1 MIAFA
6 KNNKLYKRITKDVTS
21 DYIKRSE
28 TIKKA
33 LPTLCPDKLYVG
45 MLLIDLWR
53 SQSFCSQAKEV
64 VDEFTNALKTNCH
77 AKVFF
82 AVCEKEFALDKSQV
96 SRYMNIVDE
105 FCTISR
111 NSDVD
116 DRRPVLLYQWKKYSF
131 SQLSE
136 MLSLTDEQRTEVQP
150 EWSVRQIRAYKK
162 ELKKNAT
169 SQHDS
174 KENEEPE
181 QYAGLS
187 RGQLIDIL
195 LDRDEERMKLSEALE
210 KRGLTITMLLE
221 EDMINDANAGV

>member
-6 KNNKLYKRITKDVTS
+6 KNNKYYKRITKDVIAEFS
-21 DYIKRSE
+21 KRSE

-33 LPTLCPDKLYVG
+33 LPAGCPDKLYIG
-45 MLLIDLWR
+45 MLLIELWQ

-64 VDEFTNALKTNCH
+64 VNEFTNALKTNCH

-111 NSDVD
+111 NSDLD
-116 DRRPVLLYQWKKYSF
+116 DRRPVLLFQWKKYSF

-150 EWSVRQIRAYKK
+150 EWSVRRIRAYKK
-162 ELKKNAT
+162 ELRKNAT
-169 SQHDS
+169 SQRDN

-181 QYAGLS
+181 QYAALS

-195 LDRDEERMKLSEALE
+195 IDRDEERERLVIALE
-210 KRGLTITMLLE
+210 KHGLSITSLLE
-221 EDMINDANAGV
+221 EDIKNDANTSI

>member
-1 MIAFA
+1 MIRFA
-6 KNNKLYKRITKDVTS
+6 QNNKTYKRITKDVTADFS
-21 DYIKRSE
+21 KRSDV
-28 TIKKA
+28 IKKA
-33 LPTLCPDKLYVG
+33 LPACCPDKLYIG
-45 MLLIDLWR
+45 MLLIELWQ
-53 SQSFCSQAKEV
+53 SKSFCSQAKEV

-111 NSDVD
+111 DTSID
-116 DRRPVLLYQWKKYSF
+116 DRRPVLLFRWQKYSF

-136 MLSLTDEQRTEVQP
+136 MLSLTDEQRSEVQP

-162 ELKKNAT
+162 ELRKNAT
-169 SQHDS
+169 SQQEK
-174 KENEEPE
+174 KEDEEPE

-187 RGQLIDIL
+187 RGQLLAIL
-195 LDRDEERMKLSEALE
+195 LDRDEERERLVIALE
-210 KRGLTITMLLE
+210 KHGLSITSLLE
-221 EDMINDANAGV
+221 EELNNDENTSI

>member
-6 KNNKLYKRITKDVTS
+6 KNNKYYKRITKDVTA
-21 DYIKRSE
+21 DFNKRSE
-28 TIKKA
+28 AIKKA
-33 LPTLCPDKLYVG
+33 LPAVCPDKLYVG
-45 MLLIDLWR
+45 MLLIELWQ
-53 SQSFCSQAKEV
+53 SKSFCSQAKEV

-82 AVCEKEFALDKSQV
+82 AVCEKEFALDKSQC

-111 NSDVD
+111 DSDVD

-150 EWSVRQIRAYKK
+150 EWSVRRIRAYKK

-169 SQHDS
+169 SQHES

-195 LDRDEERMKLSEALE
+195 IDRDEERERLVIALE
-210 KRGLTITMLLE
+210 KHGLSIMSLLE
-221 EDMINDANAGV
+221 